1 MKVNNLTG
9 EAISVERAA
18 ISAAADS
25 SSSGG
30 KTEIFTAGHQTRLQW
45 LVWNILARNL
55 VKEFSNKS
63 VQVPSL
69 MVRATLHLDPQI
81 FSDEY
86 GTGTVSN

>member
-25 SSSGG
+25 SSSSG

-45 LVWNILARNL
+45 LVRKFL
-55 VKEFSNKS
+55 
-63 VQVPSL
+63 
-69 MVRATLHLDPQI
+69 
-81 FSDEY
+81 Y
-86 GTGTVSN
+86 